1 MIRNERSISG
11 MLWIIGLQLLVMF
24 ALSAL
29 SFNLE
34 NRLPIY
40 KFDKATNSYFGYSV
54 AIHHEEEADK
64 KW

>member
-1 MIRNERSISG
+1 MIRENQK
-11 MLWIIGLQLLVMF
+11 LWIIAFQVLVVSTLTAF
-24 ALSAL
+24 

-40 KFDKATNSYFGYSV
+40 KFDKQTNSYFGYSV
-54 AIHHEEEADK
+54 AIHHELENDK

>member
-1 MIRNERSISG
+1 MIRSARS
-11 MLWIIGLQLLVMF
+11 MWITALLVLAVF
-24 ALSAL
+24 ALRSS

-40 KFDKATNSYFGYSV
+40 KFDKEPNSYFGYSV
-54 AIHHEEEADK
+54 AIHHELENDK

>member
-1 MIRNERSISG
+1 MP
-11 MLWIIGLQLLVMF
+11 WIKALQVLLLV
-24 ALSAL
+24 LSVR

-40 KFDKATNSYFGYSV
+40 KFDKETNSYFGYSV
-54 AIHHEEEADK
+54 AIHHETEIDK

>member
-1 MIRNERSISG
+1 MIRNKRSIGG
-11 MLWIIGLQLLVMF
+11 MLWITALQLLVMF
-24 ALSAL
+24 AFSAL
-29 SFNLE
+29 SFNVE

-54 AIHHEEEADK
+54 AIHHEEENDK